1 MRVSFVSAVFWLCCG
16 GISVAAEPF
25 SLPEDRQDYLTAL
38 QSRAEKLN
46 LSADPQWR
54 AFMHFHDRFGARES
68 TIDSDDFFLAEKGK
82 TDLRAELNADLRGF
96 FTPVQNVK
104 KIEGKPAAYNHPQ
117 CLFPARYAWLNE
129 RLGFDA
135 GLMPVVDCADYK
147 AFKKAV
153 DAKNA
158 AIIFTD
164 AYMGNPASFFGHTLL
179 RFDSAGD
186 TPLLSHALN
195 YGAITGSDGGPAFIV
210 KGVFGGYSGIFSVYP
225 YYDTVNLYN
234 NMENRDIWEYRLNL
248 SQKQLDT
255 LIAHIWELGHNSARY
270 YFFSE
275 NCSYM
280 LLETLNAALPDSDL
294 TEPFYRPL
302 FSNYTI
308 PVDTVR
314 SVLKRKNILKEAVW
328 RPSRQ
333 TRLRNAYTHLS
344 DVEKKQLGKLLKAP
358 RDVDGVVS
366 SGLTQTQKANVLST
380 AYDYLQYSFVKGD
393 VGLDEMRRDAIR
405 LLTPISSF
413 KNKADIPAPIVPRKR
428 PDEGHLSG
436 TAGVYAGRRGG
447 KDFVDATIRPAYHT
461 LLDETTGFIPFG
473 EITYLGGTLRR
484 YEQGN
489 DLKLQKFAFVDI
501 TSLARR
507 DALFKPFSF
516 KINIGAE
523 NYRSPD
529 KTKDGT
535 VFYAQAGGGWTFG
548 ASGDAVVFAMTN
560 LHGKAG
566 GYLEHNSLA
575 GVGIQA
581 GFAADFGKIRL
592 TGDAERIYYSNR
604 AADLWRYQAAAGIS
618 LTRDWGLESS
628 FLFEDSPHYSDV
640 HEYRLGVV
648 RHF

>member
-1 MRVSFVSAVFWLCCG
+1 MRASFVSAVFWLCCG

-25 SLPEDRQDYLTAL
+25 SLPEERQAYLNDL
-38 QSRAEKLN
+38 QRRAERLN

-68 TIDSDDFFLAEKGK
+68 TIDSDVFFLSENGK
-82 TDLRAELNADLRGF
+82 TDLKAELDATLRAF

-104 KIEGKPAAYNHPQ
+104 KTDGKPAAYNHPQ
-117 CLFPARYAWLNE
+117 CLFPARYGWLNE
-129 RLGFDA
+129 RLGFDPKR
-135 GLMPVVDCADYK
+135 LPPVDCADYQT
-147 AFKKAV
+147 FKKAV
-153 DAKNA
+153 DVKNA
-158 AIIFTD
+158 AVIFTD

-179 RFDSAGD
+179 RLDSAGD

-195 YGAITGSDGGPAFIV
+195 YGAITGSDNGPAFIV

-255 LIAHIWELGHNSARY
+255 LVAHIWELGHNSAYY

-314 SVLKRKNILKEAVW
+314 SVLKQKNILKEAVW

-333 TRLRNAYTHLS
+333 TRLRNAYARLS
-344 DVEKKQLGKLLKAP
+344 DGERKQLAKLLKSP
-358 RDVDGVVS
+358 RDVDGVVAS
-366 SGLTQTQKANVLST
+366 DLTQTQKANVLST

-405 LLTPISSF
+405 LLTPLSSF
-413 KNKADIPAPIVPRKR
+413 TQKADIPAPTVPEKR

-436 TAGVYAGRRGG
+436 MAGIYAGRRGG
-447 KDFVDATIRPAYHT
+447 DGFVDLTVRPAYHT
-461 LLDETTGFIPFG
+461 LLDETAGFIPFG
-473 EITYLGGTLRR
+473 EITYLGGTLRL
-484 YEQGN
+484 YTDEN

-516 KINIGAE
+516 KMNIGAE
-523 NYRSPD
+523 NFRSPD

-535 VFYAQAGGGWTFG
+535 VFYAQFGGGWTFG
-548 ASGDAVVFAMTN
+548 VSDRAVVFAMTN
-560 LHGKAG
+560 LYGKAG
-566 GYLEHNSLA
+566 GYLDRGSLA
-575 GVGIQA
+575 GVGVQA
-581 GFAADFGKIRL
+581 GFAADFGKARL
-592 TGDAERIYYSNR
+592 TGDAERIYYSDR
-604 AADLWRYQAAAGIS
+604 SADLWRYQAAAGVS
-618 LTRDWGLESS
+618 LTRDWGLEAS
-628 FLFEDSPHYSDV
+628 FLFEDSPRYRDAR
-640 HEYRLGVV
+640 EYRFGVV